1 MMFYQG
7 QVHKGFKVLSKVYYS
22 VQGGVNVLVY
32 DCQCVS
38 CGELFTVRRS
48 NLLRK
53 KSDAGCFRCMKKQ
66 PTTLRHGETNT
77 RLHIIWWG
85 MLQRCQ
91 DQTSCNYHNYGARGI
106 KVCQEWQV
114 YENFRDWANA
124 NGYAPNLTIDRID
137 STLGYEPGN
146 CRWITASENSSRR
159 AKRVERSDGTV
170 YLNTKV
176 AAEEN
181 NCVYS
186 YLKDIIASKRVF
198 NGFTFKLIK

>member
-1 MMFYQG
+1 
-7 QVHKGFKVLSKVYYS
+7 
-22 VQGGVNVLVY
+22 
-32 DCQCVS
+32 
-38 CGELFTVRRS
+38 
-48 NLLRK
+48 
-53 KSDAGCFRCMKKQ
+53 
-66 PTTLRHGETNT
+66 
-77 RLHIIWWG
+77 
-85 MLQRCQ
+85 
-91 DQTSCNYHNYGARGI
+91 
-106 KVCQEWQV
+106 V

-137 STLGYEPGN
+137 SALGYEPGN

-159 AKRVERSDGTV
+159 AKKVERSDGTV